1 LQLLDYVPDFSCWE
15 EAASWIKKGQ
25 DLVVNKSDNIASLE
39 WKECQEKGAFPFG
52 LYSSKNWR
60 KFALATFLAD
70 LVSYPTPS
78 DQVNFDR
85 LLFVMH
91 AFPEGFR
98 VWWIEQEGIWWPVG
112 YTGWYP
118 MLETTFKLFEKESEK
133 IKNRMVVPNLSTDQP
148 KPLYL
153 FNFSVIPSLKKSS
166 LSRQL
171 MKKYVEDINAQNAS
185 GLTCITV
192 SPEGQHVARRFGMS
206 LTGHVDG
213 EGVWA
218 VCYNSSQSKA

>member
-1 LQLLDYVPDFSCWE
+1 MQLLDFVPDFSSWN

-25 DLVVNKSDNIASLE
+25 SISFTKCENIASLE
-39 WKECQEKGAFPFG
+39 WKECQEKGKVPFG
-52 LYSSKNWR
+52 LYSSKVWR
-60 KFALATFLAD
+60 KFALAIFLAD

-85 LLFVMH
+85 LLFLMH

-112 YTGWYP
+112 YSGWYP

-133 IKNRMVVPNLSTDQP
+133 IKNRMVVPNLSTDQQ

-153 FNFSVIPSLKKSS
+153 FNFSVIPSLKKKHSFAAVNEKICRRYQRS
-166 LSRQL
+166 KRLRTDLHHRFSRR
-171 MKKYVEDINAQNAS
+171 S
-185 GLTCITV
+185 
-192 SPEGQHVARRFGMS
+192 ARRSPFWDVAHRPCGWRRR
-206 LTGHVDG
+206 LVL
-213 EGVWA
+213 
-218 VCYNSSQSKA
+218 